1 MVISAGVDMIF
12 RTFGFPSDDCRILAL
27 VLASPITQY
36 CIPTWTT
43 PCVNAHMASFTEHHS
58 IDKIDEAR
66 VLVPKSRS
74 GDIPVVSRYL
84 TGQTLLWFE
93 VSSCMIAS
101 QSHSQTPLAPL
112 SAGDAAAGCL
122 HCTTI
127 DFPLLQFRLDPISDV
142 LNTTTGPPMARK
154 FFSSFFFFFV
164 GFASTSR
171 RFGYETGSKR
181 KKMGRVYLNVSTEIL
196 VRCRG
201 KIPMIWKSIG

>member
-1 MVISAGVDMIF
+1 M
-12 RTFGFPSDDCRILAL
+12 C
-27 VLASPITQY
+27 
-36 CIPTWTT
+36 
-43 PCVNAHMASFTEHHS
+43 NAHMASLTEHHS
-58 IDKIDEAR
+58 IDEIDEAK

-74 GDIPVVSRYL
+74 GDFPVVSRCL

-93 VSSCMIAS
+93 ASSCMIAS
-101 QSHSQTPLAPL
+101 QSHSRTPLAPL

-154 FFSSFFFFFV
+154 FFSSFFFFFFFFFV
-164 GFASTSR
+164 GFASASR
-171 RFGYETGSKR
+171 RFGYVKTGSMR
-181 KKMGRVYLNVSTEIL
+181 KNMGRVYSNVSTEIL

-201 KIPMIWKSIG
+201 KIPMKWKSIG